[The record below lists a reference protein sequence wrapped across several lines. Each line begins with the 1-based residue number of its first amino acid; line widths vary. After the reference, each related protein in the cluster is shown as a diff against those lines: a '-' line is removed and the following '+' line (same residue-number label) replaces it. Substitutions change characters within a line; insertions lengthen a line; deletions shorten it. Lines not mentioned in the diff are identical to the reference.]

1 MTQSVNK
8 VHHSTIQ
15 EKAENQIL
23 ERNAKH
29 LGAVMSYGA
38 LAITY
43 FASIRKN
50 NIKTVSL
57 TAGIGAA
64 LFMQSSPFV
73 SGVADF
79 GKFRK
84 FIRHSTAKPAKDS

>member
-8 VHHSTIQ
+8 VDHDTIQ
-15 EKAENQIL
+15 EKPSNQIL
-23 ERNAKH
+23 ERNAKD
-29 LGAVMSYGA
+29 LCAVMSYGA

-50 NIKTVSL
+50 NIKTVNL
-57 TAGIGAA
+57 TAGIGVP

-73 SGVADF
+73 SGVAYF
-79 GKFRK
+79 GKF
-84 FIRHSTAKPAKDS
+84 IRDFTAKPAKDN